1 MSPRSSVSDAIPMN
15 APRSVWDLVRSARG
29 SMYLGFTLAAL
40 GAVFKVVPYMAIVEI
55 TRSLLAGN
63 SDPAHLWRWVIAAV
77 VCMVVHSLSYAYAL
91 GNNHAAEARLR
102 HELRQRLIGK
112 LGVVNL
118 GWFSA
123 RSSGRIRQAVSN
135 DTADIHSLVAH
146 LAGDFAN
153 SLISL
158 LVSLGYLFWLDWR
171 FAGLLIGCYL
181 LIAVV
186 VYATSM
192 TGLRKVFNDYSE
204 AERQL
209 SDRTVELVDGI
220 KEVKNFGMTADV
232 FGRFDEAQKKF
243 SEISL
248 TWMRK
253 QSIGLSLIASLLRP
267 GPVFAATMGLGL
279 VFTLQGWLSPVT
291 VVAFALVWVG
301 LPEGLLTLMEMS
313 QNLYA
318 AKQAANSTLHILQAP
333 ELSET
338 DAEIAPEESA
348 PAVEFRDVSF
358 SYDPGEPV
366 IQELSLKC
374 PPGTVTALVGPSG
387 GGKSTL
393 TRLIAR
399 FWDVDSGTVL
409 VNGRDVRD
417 QPTRELLSSMSLVFQ
432 DVMLSTDTVRAN
444 IALGNADATETEIEE
459 AARAACIHDRI
470 MQLPDGY
477 DTIIGEGAHFS
488 GGEAQRLTIAR
499 AFLAAS
505 PILILD
511 EATAQADSHS
521 ERLIQQAISN
531 LAQKRTVIVIAHR
544 LSTIQG
550 VDQIAVI
557 DAGRLVELGNHD
569 DLLAQDGPYARLWRN
584 QTTITQALLVLRG
597 KEQAC
602 CSSSDAIST
611 NRES

>member
-1 MSPRSSVSDAIPMN
+1 MSPQSSVSDAIPMN
-15 APRSVWDLVRSARG
+15 APRSVWDLVRSVRG

-77 VCMVVHSLSYAYAL
+77 VCMVVHSLSYTYAL

-153 SLISL
+153 SFISL

-171 FAGLLIGCYL
+171 FAGLLVGCYL

-192 TGLRKVFNDYSE
+192 TGLRKVFDDYSE

-232 FGRFDEAQKKF
+232 FERFDEAQKRF
-243 SEISL
+243 SKVSL

-279 VFTLQGWLSPVT
+279 VFTLHGWLSPVT

-318 AKQAANSTLHILQAP
+318 AKQAAHSTLHILQAP
-333 ELSET
+333 ELSEP
-338 DAEIAPEESA
+338 DIEIAPEENA

-358 SYDPGEPV
+358 SYSPGEPV
-366 IQELSLKC
+366 IQELSLAC

-393 TRLIAR
+393 ARLIAR

-417 QPTRELLSSMSLVFQ
+417 QPSRELLSSMSLVFQ

-584 QTTITQALLVLRG
+584 QTTIAHALEGLRG

-602 CSSSDAIST
+602 
-611 NRES
+611 

>member
-1 MSPRSSVSDAIPMN
+1 MSTQSSVSDAVPAN
-15 APRSVWDLVRSARG
+15 TPRSVWDLVRSARG

-40 GAVFKVVPYMAIVEI
+40 GAVFKVVPYIAIVEI

-63 SDPAHLWRWVIAAV
+63 PDSAHLWGWVIAAV
-77 VCMVVHSLSYAYAL
+77 VCMVVHSLSYTYAL
-91 GNNHAAEARLR
+91 GNNHTAEARLR

-181 LIAVV
+181 LLSVV
-186 VYATSM
+186 VYATGM
-192 TGLRKVFNDYSE
+192 TGIRKVFDDYAE

-220 KEVKNFGMTADV
+220 KEVKNFGMTAEV
-232 FGRFDEAQKKF
+232 FGRFDEAQKRF
-243 SEISL
+243 SKVSL
-248 TWMRK
+248 VWMQK

-333 ELSET
+333 ELSEPN
-338 DAEIAPEESA
+338 AEIAPEEEA

-393 TRLIAR
+393 ARLIAR

-417 QPTRELLSSMSLVFQ
+417 QPSRELLSSMSLVFQ

-444 IALGNADATETEIEE
+444 IALGNADATEHEIEE

-477 DTIIGEGAHFS
+477 GTIIGEGAHLS

-557 DAGRLVELGNHD
+557 DTGRLVELGTHD

-584 QTTITQALLVLRG
+584 QTNITHALEGLRG

-602 CSSSDAIST
+602 
-611 NRES
+611 

>member
-1 MSPRSSVSDAIPMN
+1 MSTQSSVSDAVPAN
-15 APRSVWDLVRSARG
+15 TPRSVWDLVRSARG

-40 GAVFKVVPYMAIVEI
+40 GAVFKVVPYIAIVEI

-63 SDPAHLWRWVIAAV
+63 PDSAHLWGWVIAAV
-77 VCMVVHSLSYAYAL
+77 VCMVVHSLSYTYAL
-91 GNNHAAEARLR
+91 GNNHTAEARLR

-181 LIAVV
+181 LLSVV
-186 VYATSM
+186 VYATGM
-192 TGLRKVFNDYSE
+192 TGIRKVFDDYAE
-204 AERQL
+204 AEQQL

-220 KEVKNFGMTADV
+220 KEVKNFGMTAEV

-243 SEISL
+243 SKVSL
-248 TWMRK
+248 VWMQK

-333 ELSET
+333 ELSEPN
-338 DAEIAPEESA
+338 AEIAPEEEA

-393 TRLIAR
+393 ARLIAR

-417 QPTRELLSSMSLVFQ
+417 QPSRELLSSMSLVFQ

-444 IALGNADATETEIEE
+444 IALGNADATEAEIEE

-477 DTIIGEGAHFS
+477 GTIIGEGAHLS

-557 DAGRLVELGNHD
+557 DAGRLVELGTHD
-569 DLLAQDGPYARLWRN
+569 DLLTQDGPYARLWRN
-584 QTTITQALLVLRG
+584 QTNIAHALEGLRG

-602 CSSSDAIST
+602 
-611 NRES
+611 

>member
-1 MSPRSSVSDAIPMN
+1 MSTQSSVSDAVPAN

-40 GAVFKVVPYMAIVEI
+40 GAVFKVVPYIAIVEI

-63 SDPAHLWRWVIAAV
+63 PDSAHLWGWVIAAV
-77 VCMVVHSLSYAYAL
+77 VCMVVHSLSYTYAL
-91 GNNHAAEARLR
+91 GNNHTAEARLR

-181 LIAVV
+181 LLSVV
-186 VYATSM
+186 VYATGM
-192 TGLRKVFNDYSE
+192 TGIRKVFDDYAE

-220 KEVKNFGMTADV
+220 KEVKNFGMTAEV
-232 FGRFDEAQKKF
+232 FGRFDEAQKRF
-243 SEISL
+243 SKVSL
-248 TWMRK
+248 VWMQK

-333 ELSET
+333 ELSEPN
-338 DAEIAPEESA
+338 AEIAPEEEA

-393 TRLIAR
+393 ARLIAR

-417 QPTRELLSSMSLVFQ
+417 QPSRELLSSMSLVFQ

-444 IALGNADATETEIEE
+444 IALGNADATEAEIEE

-477 DTIIGEGAHFS
+477 DTIIGEGAHLS

-557 DAGRLVELGNHD
+557 DAGRLVELGTHD

-584 QTTITQALLVLRG
+584 QTNIPHALEGLRG

-602 CSSSDAIST
+602 
-611 NRES
+611 

>member
-1 MSPRSSVSDAIPMN
+1 MSTQSSVSDAVPAN
-15 APRSVWDLVRSARG
+15 TPRSVWDLVRSARG

-40 GAVFKVVPYMAIVEI
+40 GAVFKVVPYIAIVEI

-63 SDPAHLWRWVIAAV
+63 PDSAHLWGWVIAAV
-77 VCMVVHSLSYAYAL
+77 VCMVVHSLSYTYAL
-91 GNNHAAEARLR
+91 GNNHTAEARLR

-153 SLISL
+153 SFISL

-181 LIAVV
+181 LLSVV
-186 VYATSM
+186 VYATGM
-192 TGLRKVFNDYSE
+192 TGIRKVFDDYAE
-204 AERQL
+204 AEQQL

-220 KEVKNFGMTADV
+220 KEVKNFGMTAEV

-243 SEISL
+243 SKVSL
-248 TWMRK
+248 VWMQK

-333 ELSET
+333 ELSEPN
-338 DAEIAPEESA
+338 AEIAPEEEA

-393 TRLIAR
+393 ARLIAR

-417 QPTRELLSSMSLVFQ
+417 QPSRELLSSMSLVFQ

-444 IALGNADATETEIEE
+444 IALGNADATEAEIEE

-477 DTIIGEGAHFS
+477 GTIIGEGAHLS

-557 DAGRLVELGNHD
+557 DAGRLVELGTHD
-569 DLLAQDGPYARLWRN
+569 DLLTQDGPYARLWRN
-584 QTTITQALLVLRG
+584 QTNIAHALEGLRG

-602 CSSSDAIST
+602 
-611 NRES
+611 

>member
-1 MSPRSSVSDAIPMN
+1 MSTQSSVSDAVPAN

-40 GAVFKVVPYMAIVEI
+40 GAVFKVVPYIAIVEI

-63 SDPAHLWRWVIAAV
+63 PDSAHLWGWVIAAV
-77 VCMVVHSLSYAYAL
+77 VCMVVHSLSYTYAL
-91 GNNHAAEARLR
+91 GNNHTAEARLR

-181 LIAVV
+181 LISVL
-186 VYATSM
+186 VYATGM
-192 TGLRKVFNDYSE
+192 TGIRKVFDDYTE

-232 FGRFDEAQKKF
+232 FGRFDEAQKRF
-243 SEISL
+243 SKVSL
-248 TWMRK
+248 VWMQK

-333 ELSET
+333 ELSEPN
-338 DAEIAPEESA
+338 AEIAPEEEA

-393 TRLIAR
+393 ARLIAR

-417 QPTRELLSSMSLVFQ
+417 QPSRELLSSMSLVFQ

-444 IALGNADATETEIEE
+444 IALGNADATEAEIEE

-584 QTTITQALLVLRG
+584 QTTIAHALEGLRG

-602 CSSSDAIST
+602 
-611 NRES
+611 

>member
-1 MSPRSSVSDAIPMN
+1 MSPQSSVPDTIPAN

-29 SMYLGFTLAAL
+29 SMYLGFSLAAM
-40 GAVFKVVPYMAIVEI
+40 GAVFKVVPYIAIVEI

-63 SDPAHLWRWVIAAV
+63 PDSAHLWGWVIAAV
-77 VCMVVHSLSYAYAL
+77 VCMVVHSLSYTYAL
-91 GNNHAAEARLR
+91 GNNHTAEARLR

-181 LIAVV
+181 LLSVV
-186 VYATSM
+186 VYATGM
-192 TGLRKVFNDYSE
+192 TGIRKVFDDYAE

-232 FGRFDEAQKKF
+232 FGRFDEAQKRF
-243 SEISL
+243 SKVSL
-248 TWMRK
+248 VWMQK

-333 ELSET
+333 ELSEPN
-338 DAEIAPEESA
+338 AEIAPEEEA

-393 TRLIAR
+393 ARLIAR

-417 QPTRELLSSMSLVFQ
+417 QPSRELLSSMSLVFQ

-444 IALGNADATETEIEE
+444 IALGNADATEAEIEE

-477 DTIIGEGAHFS
+477 DTIIGEGAHLS

-557 DAGRLVELGNHD
+557 DTGRLVELGTHD

-584 QTTITQALLVLRG
+584 QTNITHALEGLRG

-602 CSSSDAIST
+602 
-611 NRES
+611 

>member
-1 MSPRSSVSDAIPMN
+1 MSTQSSVSDAVPAN

-40 GAVFKVVPYMAIVEI
+40 GAVFKVVPYIAIVEI
-55 TRSLLAGN
+55 TGSLLAGN
-63 SDPAHLWRWVIAAV
+63 PDSAHLWGWVIAAV
-77 VCMVVHSLSYAYAL
+77 VCMVVHSLSYTYAL
-91 GNNHAAEARLR
+91 GNNHTAEARLR

-153 SLISL
+153 SFISL

-181 LIAVV
+181 LLSVV
-186 VYATSM
+186 VYATGM
-192 TGLRKVFNDYSE
+192 TGIKKVFDDYAE

-220 KEVKNFGMTADV
+220 KEVKNFGMTAEV
-232 FGRFDEAQKKF
+232 FGRFDEVQKRF
-243 SEISL
+243 SKVSL
-248 TWMRK
+248 VWMQK

-333 ELSET
+333 ELSEPN
-338 DAEIAPEESA
+338 AEIAPEEEA

-393 TRLIAR
+393 ARLIAR

-417 QPTRELLSSMSLVFQ
+417 QPSRELLSSMSLVFQ

-444 IALGNADATETEIEE
+444 IALGNADATEAEIEE

-477 DTIIGEGAHFS
+477 DTIIGEGAHLS

-557 DAGRLVELGNHD
+557 DTGRLVELGTHD

-584 QTTITQALLVLRG
+584 QTNITHALEGLRG

-602 CSSSDAIST
+602 
-611 NRES
+611 

>member
-1 MSPRSSVSDAIPMN
+1 
-15 APRSVWDLVRSARG
+15 
-29 SMYLGFTLAAL
+29 MYLGFTLAAL
-40 GAVFKVVPYMAIVEI
+40 GAVFKVVPYIAIVEI

-63 SDPAHLWRWVIAAV
+63 PDSAHLWGWVIAAV
-77 VCMVVHSLSYAYAL
+77 VCMVVHSLSYTYAL
-91 GNNHAAEARLR
+91 GNNHTAEARLR

-181 LIAVV
+181 LLSVV
-186 VYATSM
+186 VYATGM
-192 TGLRKVFNDYSE
+192 TGIRKVFDDYAE

-232 FGRFDEAQKKF
+232 FGRFDEAQKRF
-243 SEISL
+243 SKVSL
-248 TWMRK
+248 VWMQK

-333 ELSET
+333 ELSEPN
-338 DAEIAPEESA
+338 AEIAPEEEA

-393 TRLIAR
+393 ARLIAR

-417 QPTRELLSSMSLVFQ
+417 QPSRELLSSMSLVFQ

-444 IALGNADATETEIEE
+444 IALGNADATEAEIEE

-477 DTIIGEGAHFS
+477 DTIIGEGAHLS

-557 DAGRLVELGNHD
+557 DTGRLVELGTHD

-584 QTTITQALLVLRG
+584 QTNITHALEGLRG

-602 CSSSDAIST
+602 
-611 NRES
+611 

>member
-1 MSPRSSVSDAIPMN
+1 MSTQSSVSDAVPAN
-15 APRSVWDLVRSARG
+15 TPRSVWDLVRSARG

-40 GAVFKVVPYMAIVEI
+40 GAVFKVVPYIAIVEI

-63 SDPAHLWRWVIAAV
+63 PDSAHLWGWVIAAV
-77 VCMVVHSLSYAYAL
+77 VCMVVHSLSYTYAL
-91 GNNHAAEARLR
+91 GNNHTAEARLR

-181 LIAVV
+181 LLSVV
-186 VYATSM
+186 VYATGM
-192 TGLRKVFNDYSE
+192 TGIRKVFDDYAE

-220 KEVKNFGMTADV
+220 KEVKNFGMTAEV
-232 FGRFDEAQKKF
+232 FGRFDEAQKRF
-243 SEISL
+243 SKVSL
-248 TWMRK
+248 VWMQK

-333 ELSET
+333 ELSEPN
-338 DAEIAPEESA
+338 AEIAPEEEA

-393 TRLIAR
+393 ARLIAR

-417 QPTRELLSSMSLVFQ
+417 QPSRELLSSMSLVFQ

-444 IALGNADATETEIEE
+444 IALGNADATEHEIEE

-477 DTIIGEGAHFS
+477 DTIIGEGAHLS

-557 DAGRLVELGNHD
+557 DAGRLVELGTHD
-569 DLLAQDGPYARLWRN
+569 DLLTQDGPYARLWRN
-584 QTTITQALLVLRG
+584 QTNITHALEGLRG

-602 CSSSDAIST
+602 
-611 NRES
+611 

>member
-1 MSPRSSVSDAIPMN
+1 MSTQSSVSDAVPAN

-40 GAVFKVVPYMAIVEI
+40 GAVFKVVPYIAIVEI

-63 SDPAHLWRWVIAAV
+63 PDSAHLWGWVIAAV
-77 VCMVVHSLSYAYAL
+77 VCMVVHSLSYTYAL
-91 GNNHAAEARLR
+91 GNNHTAEARLR

-181 LIAVV
+181 LLSVV
-186 VYATSM
+186 VYATGM
-192 TGLRKVFNDYSE
+192 TGIRKVFDDYAE

-220 KEVKNFGMTADV
+220 KEVKNFGMTAEV
-232 FGRFDEAQKKF
+232 FGRFDEAQKRF
-243 SEISL
+243 SKVSL
-248 TWMRK
+248 VWMQK

-333 ELSET
+333 ELSEPN
-338 DAEIAPEESA
+338 AEIAPEKEA

-393 TRLIAR
+393 ARLIAR

-417 QPTRELLSSMSLVFQ
+417 QPSRELLSSMSLVFQ

-444 IALGNADATETEIEE
+444 IALGNADATEHEIEE

-477 DTIIGEGAHFS
+477 GTIIGEGAHLS

-557 DAGRLVELGNHD
+557 DAGRLVELGTHD
-569 DLLAQDGPYARLWRN
+569 DLLTQDGSYARLWRN
-584 QTTITQALLVLRG
+584 QTNIAHALEGLRG

-602 CSSSDAIST
+602 
-611 NRES
+611 

>member
-1 MSPRSSVSDAIPMN
+1 MSTQSSVSDAVPAN

-40 GAVFKVVPYMAIVEI
+40 GAVFKVVPYIAIVEI

-63 SDPAHLWRWVIAAV
+63 PDSAHLWGWVIAAV
-77 VCMVVHSLSYAYAL
+77 VCMVVHSLSYTYAL
-91 GNNHAAEARLR
+91 GNNHTAEARLR

-181 LIAVV
+181 LISVV

-192 TGLRKVFNDYSE
+192 TGIRKVFDDYAE

-220 KEVKNFGMTADV
+220 KEVKNFGMTAEV
-232 FGRFDEAQKKF
+232 FGRFDEAQKRF
-243 SEISL
+243 SKVSL
-248 TWMRK
+248 VWMQK

-333 ELSET
+333 ELSEPN
-338 DAEIAPEESA
+338 AEIAPEEEA

-393 TRLIAR
+393 ARLIAR

-417 QPTRELLSSMSLVFQ
+417 QPSRELLSSMSLVFQ

-444 IALGNADATETEIEE
+444 IALGNADATEHEIEE

-477 DTIIGEGAHFS
+477 GTIIGEGAHLS

-557 DAGRLVELGNHD
+557 DAGRLVELGTHD

-584 QTTITQALLVLRG
+584 QTNIAHALEGLRG

-602 CSSSDAIST
+602 
-611 NRES
+611 

>member
-1 MSPRSSVSDAIPMN
+1 MSTQSSVSDAVPAN

-40 GAVFKVVPYMAIVEI
+40 GAVFKVVPYIAIVEI

-63 SDPAHLWRWVIAAV
+63 PDSAHLWGWVIAAV
-77 VCMVVHSLSYAYAL
+77 VCMVVHSLSYTYAL
-91 GNNHAAEARLR
+91 GNNHTAEARLR

-181 LIAVV
+181 LLSVV
-186 VYATSM
+186 VYATGM
-192 TGLRKVFNDYSE
+192 TGIRKVFDDYAE

-232 FGRFDEAQKKF
+232 FGRFDEAQKRF
-243 SEISL
+243 SKVSL
-248 TWMRK
+248 VWMQK

-333 ELSET
+333 ELSEPN
-338 DAEIAPEESA
+338 AEIAPEEEA

-393 TRLIAR
+393 ARLIAR

-417 QPTRELLSSMSLVFQ
+417 QPSRELLSSMSLVFQ

-444 IALGNADATETEIEE
+444 IALGNADATEHEIEE

-477 DTIIGEGAHFS
+477 DTIIGEGAHLS

-557 DAGRLVELGNHD
+557 DAGRLVDLGTHDEL
-569 DLLAQDGPYARLWRN
+569 LTRDGPYARLWRN
-584 QTTITQALLVLRG
+584 QTDITQAREGIEG
-597 KEQAC
+597 KATAC
-602 CSSSDAIST
+602 
-611 NRES
+611 

>member
-1 MSPRSSVSDAIPMN
+1 MSTQSSVSDAVPAN

-40 GAVFKVVPYMAIVEI
+40 GAVFKVVPYIAIVEI
-55 TRSLLAGN
+55 TRSLPAGN
-63 SDPAHLWRWVIAAV
+63 PDSAHLWGWVIAAV
-77 VCMVVHSLSYAYAL
+77 VCMVVHSLSYTYAL
-91 GNNHAAEARLR
+91 GNNHTAEARLR

-181 LIAVV
+181 LISVL

-192 TGLRKVFNDYSE
+192 TGIRKVFDDYTE

-232 FGRFDEAQKKF
+232 FGRFDEAQKRF
-243 SEISL
+243 SKVSL
-248 TWMRK
+248 VWMQK

-333 ELSET
+333 ELSEPN
-338 DAEIAPEESA
+338 AEIAPEEEA

-393 TRLIAR
+393 ARLIAR

-417 QPTRELLSSMSLVFQ
+417 QPSRELLSSMSLVFQ

-444 IALGNADATETEIEE
+444 IALGNADATEAEIEE

-477 DTIIGEGAHFS
+477 DTIIGEGAHLS

-557 DAGRLVELGNHD
+557 DTGWLVELGTHD

-584 QTTITQALLVLRG
+584 QTNITHALEGLRG

-602 CSSSDAIST
+602 
-611 NRES
+611 

>member
-1 MSPRSSVSDAIPMN
+1 MSTQSSVSDAVPAN

-40 GAVFKVVPYMAIVEI
+40 GAVFKVVPYIAIVEI

-63 SDPAHLWRWVIAAV
+63 PDSAHLWGWVIAAV
-77 VCMVVHSLSYAYAL
+77 VCMVVHSLSYTYAL
-91 GNNHAAEARLR
+91 GNNHTAEARLR

-158 LVSLGYLFWLDWR
+158 LVSLGYLFWLDRR

-181 LIAVV
+181 LISVL

-192 TGLRKVFNDYSE
+192 TGIRKVFDDYTE

-232 FGRFDEAQKKF
+232 FGRFDEAQKRF
-243 SEISL
+243 SKVSL
-248 TWMRK
+248 VWMQK

-333 ELSET
+333 ELSEPN
-338 DAEIAPEESA
+338 AEIAPEEEA

-393 TRLIAR
+393 ARLIAR

-417 QPTRELLSSMSLVFQ
+417 QPSRELLSSMSLVFQ

-444 IALGNADATETEIEE
+444 IALGNADATEAEIEE

-477 DTIIGEGAHFS
+477 DTIIGEGAHLS

-557 DAGRLVELGNHD
+557 DTGRLVELGTHD

-584 QTTITQALLVLRG
+584 QTNITHALEGLRG

-602 CSSSDAIST
+602 
-611 NRES
+611 

>member
-1 MSPRSSVSDAIPMN
+1 
-15 APRSVWDLVRSARG
+15 
-29 SMYLGFTLAAL
+29 MYLGFTLAAL
-40 GAVFKVVPYMAIVEI
+40 GAVFKVVPYIAIVEI

-63 SDPAHLWRWVIAAV
+63 PDSAHLWGWVIAAV
-77 VCMVVHSLSYAYAL
+77 VCMVVHSLSYTYAL
-91 GNNHAAEARLR
+91 GNNHTAEARLR

-153 SLISL
+153 SFISL

-181 LIAVV
+181 LLSVV
-186 VYATSM
+186 VYATGM
-192 TGLRKVFNDYSE
+192 TGIRKVFDDYAE

-220 KEVKNFGMTADV
+220 KEVKNFGMTAEV
-232 FGRFDEAQKKF
+232 FGRFDEAQKRF
-243 SEISL
+243 SKVSL
-248 TWMRK
+248 VWMQK

-333 ELSET
+333 ELSEPN
-338 DAEIAPEESA
+338 AEIAPEEEA

-393 TRLIAR
+393 ARLIAR

-417 QPTRELLSSMSLVFQ
+417 QPSRELLSSMSLVFQ

-444 IALGNADATETEIEE
+444 IALGNADATEHEIEE

-477 DTIIGEGAHFS
+477 GTIIGEGAHLS

-557 DAGRLVELGNHD
+557 DAGRLVELGTHD
-569 DLLAQDGPYARLWRN
+569 DLLTQDGPYARLWRN
-584 QTTITQALLVLRG
+584 QTNIAHALEGLRG

-602 CSSSDAIST
+602 
-611 NRES
+611 

>member
-1 MSPRSSVSDAIPMN
+1 MSTQSSVSDAVPAN

-40 GAVFKVVPYMAIVEI
+40 GAVFKVVPYIAIVEI

-63 SDPAHLWRWVIAAV
+63 PDSAHLWGWVIAAV
-77 VCMVVHSLSYAYAL
+77 VCMVVHSLSYTYAL

-181 LIAVV
+181 LISVL

-192 TGLRKVFNDYSE
+192 TGIRKVFDDYTE

-232 FGRFDEAQKKF
+232 FGRFDEAQKRF
-243 SEISL
+243 SKVSL
-248 TWMRK
+248 VWMQK

-333 ELSET
+333 ELSEPN
-338 DAEIAPEESA
+338 AEIAPEEEA

-393 TRLIAR
+393 ARLIAR

-417 QPTRELLSSMSLVFQ
+417 QPSRELLSSMSLVFQ

-444 IALGNADATETEIEE
+444 IALGNADATEAEIEE

-477 DTIIGEGAHFS
+477 DTIIGEGAHLS

-557 DAGRLVELGNHD
+557 DTGRLVELGTHD

-584 QTTITQALLVLRG
+584 QTNITHALEGLRG

-602 CSSSDAIST
+602 
-611 NRES
+611 

>member
-1 MSPRSSVSDAIPMN
+1 
-15 APRSVWDLVRSARG
+15 
-29 SMYLGFTLAAL
+29 MYLGFTLAAL
-40 GAVFKVVPYMAIVEI
+40 GAVFKVVPYIAIVEI

-63 SDPAHLWRWVIAAV
+63 PDSAHLWGWVIAAV
-77 VCMVVHSLSYAYAL
+77 VCMVVHSLSYTYAL
-91 GNNHAAEARLR
+91 GNNHTAEARLR

-153 SLISL
+153 SFISL

-181 LIAVV
+181 LLSVV
-186 VYATSM
+186 VYATGM
-192 TGLRKVFNDYSE
+192 TGIRKVFDDYAE

-220 KEVKNFGMTADV
+220 KEVKNFGMTAEV
-232 FGRFDEAQKKF
+232 FGRFDEAQKRF
-243 SEISL
+243 SKVSL
-248 TWMRK
+248 VWMQK

-333 ELSET
+333 ELSEPN
-338 DAEIAPEESA
+338 AEIAPEEEA

-393 TRLIAR
+393 ARLIAR

-417 QPTRELLSSMSLVFQ
+417 QPSRELLSSMSLVFQ

-444 IALGNADATETEIEE
+444 IALGNADATEHEIEE

-477 DTIIGEGAHFS
+477 GTIIGEGAHLS

-557 DAGRLVELGNHD
+557 DAGRLVGLGTHD
-569 DLLAQDGPYARLWRN
+569 DLLTQDGPYARLWRN
-584 QTTITQALLVLRG
+584 QTNIAHALEGLRG

-602 CSSSDAIST
+602 
-611 NRES
+611 

>member
-1 MSPRSSVSDAIPMN
+1 MSTQSSVSDAVPAN

-40 GAVFKVVPYMAIVEI
+40 GAVFKVVPYIAIVEI

-63 SDPAHLWRWVIAAV
+63 PDSAHLWGWVIAAV
-77 VCMVVHSLSYAYAL
+77 VCMVIHSLSYTYAL
-91 GNNHAAEARLR
+91 GDNHTAEARLR

-153 SLISL
+153 SFISL

-181 LIAVV
+181 LISVA
-186 VYATSM
+186 VYATGM
-192 TGLRKVFNDYSE
+192 TGIRKIFDDYAE

-220 KEVKNFGMTADV
+220 KEVKNFGMTAEV
-232 FGRFDEAQKKF
+232 FGRFDEAQKRF
-243 SEISL
+243 SKVSL
-248 TWMRK
+248 IWMQK

-333 ELSET
+333 ELSEPN
-338 DAEIAPEESA
+338 AEIAPEEEA

-393 TRLIAR
+393 ARLIAR

-417 QPTRELLSSMSLVFQ
+417 QPSRELLSSMSLVFQ

-444 IALGNADATETEIEE
+444 IALGNADATEAEIEE

-477 DTIIGEGAHFS
+477 DTIIGEGAHLS

-557 DAGRLVELGNHD
+557 DTGRLVELGTHD

-584 QTTITQALLVLRG
+584 QTNITHALEGLRG

-602 CSSSDAIST
+602 
-611 NRES
+611 

>member
-1 MSPRSSVSDAIPMN
+1 MSTQSSVSDAVPAN

-40 GAVFKVVPYMAIVEI
+40 GAVFKVVPYIAIVEI

-63 SDPAHLWRWVIAAV
+63 PDSAHLWGWVIAAV
-77 VCMVVHSLSYAYAL
+77 VCMVVHSLSYTYAL
-91 GNNHAAEARLR
+91 GNNHTAEARLR

-171 FAGLLIGCYL
+171 FASLLIGCYL
-181 LIAVV
+181 LLSVV
-186 VYATSM
+186 VYATGM
-192 TGLRKVFNDYSE
+192 TGIRKVFDDYAE

-220 KEVKNFGMTADV
+220 KEVKNFGMTAEV

-243 SEISL
+243 SKVSL
-248 TWMRK
+248 VWMQK

-333 ELSET
+333 ELSEPN
-338 DAEIAPEESA
+338 AEIAPEEEA

-393 TRLIAR
+393 ARLIAR

-417 QPTRELLSSMSLVFQ
+417 QPSRELLSSMSLVFQ

-444 IALGNADATETEIEE
+444 IALGNADATEAEIEE

-477 DTIIGEGAHFS
+477 DTIIGEGAHLS

-557 DAGRLVELGNHD
+557 DAGRLVELGTHD

-584 QTTITQALLVLRG
+584 QTNIVHALEGLRG

-602 CSSSDAIST
+602 
-611 NRES
+611 

>member
-1 MSPRSSVSDAIPMN
+1 MSPHSSVPDAIPVS

-63 SDPAHLWRWVIAAV
+63 SDPTHLWGWVIAAV
-77 VCMVVHSLSYAYAL
+77 VCMVIHSLSYTYAL

-192 TGLRKVFNDYSE
+192 TGLRKVFDDYSE

-279 VFTLQGWLSPVT
+279 MFTFHGWLSPVT

-318 AKQAANSTLHILQAP
+318 AKQAAHSTLHILQAP
-333 ELSET
+333 ELSEPDT
-338 DAEIAPEESA
+338 EVTPEENA

-366 IQELSLKC
+366 IQELSLTC

-393 TRLIAR
+393 ARLIAR

-417 QPTRELLSSMSLVFQ
+417 QPSRELLSSMSLVFQ
-432 DVMLSTDTVRAN
+432 DVMLSTDTIRAN
-444 IALGNADATETEIEE
+444 IALGNADATNHEIEE
-459 AARAACIHDRI
+459 AAKAACIHDRI

-477 DTIIGEGAHFS
+477 DTIIGEGAHLS

-557 DAGRLVELGNHD
+557 DAGRLVDLGTHDEL
-569 DLLAQDGPYARLWRN
+569 LTRDGPYARLWRN
-584 QTTITQALLVLRG
+584 QTDITHAREGIEG
-597 KEQAC
+597 KEPAC
-602 CSSSDAIST
+602 
-611 NRES
+611 

>member
-1 MSPRSSVSDAIPMN
+1 MSTQSSVSDAVPAN

-40 GAVFKVVPYMAIVEI
+40 GAVFKVVPYIAIVEI

-63 SDPAHLWRWVIAAV
+63 PDSAHLWGWVIAAV
-77 VCMVVHSLSYAYAL
+77 VCMVVHSLSYTYAL
-91 GNNHAAEARLR
+91 GNNHTAEARLR

-181 LIAVV
+181 LLSVV
-186 VYATSM
+186 VYATGM
-192 TGLRKVFNDYSE
+192 TGIRKVFDDYAE

-220 KEVKNFGMTADV
+220 KEVKNFGMTAEV

-243 SEISL
+243 SKVSL
-248 TWMRK
+248 VWMQK

-333 ELSET
+333 ELSEPN
-338 DAEIAPEESA
+338 AEIAPEEEA

-393 TRLIAR
+393 ARLIAR

-417 QPTRELLSSMSLVFQ
+417 QPSRELLSSMSLVFQ

-444 IALGNADATETEIEE
+444 IALGNADATEHEIEE

-477 DTIIGEGAHFS
+477 GTIIGEGAHLS

-557 DAGRLVELGNHD
+557 DAGRLVELGTHD

-584 QTTITQALLVLRG
+584 QTNIAHALEGLRG

-602 CSSSDAIST
+602 
-611 NRES
+611 

>member
-1 MSPRSSVSDAIPMN
+1 MSTQSSVSDAVPAN

-40 GAVFKVVPYMAIVEI
+40 GAVFKVVPYIAIVEI

-63 SDPAHLWRWVIAAV
+63 PDSAHLWGWVIAAV
-77 VCMVVHSLSYAYAL
+77 VCMVVHSLSYTYAL
-91 GNNHAAEARLR
+91 GNNHTAEARLR

-181 LIAVV
+181 LISVL

-192 TGLRKVFNDYSE
+192 TGIRKVFDDYTE

-220 KEVKNFGMTADV
+220 KEVKNFGMTAEV
-232 FGRFDEAQKKF
+232 FGRFDEAQKRF
-243 SEISL
+243 SKVSL
-248 TWMRK
+248 VWMQK

-333 ELSET
+333 ELSEPN
-338 DAEIAPEESA
+338 AEIAPEEEA

-393 TRLIAR
+393 ARLIAR

-417 QPTRELLSSMSLVFQ
+417 QPSRELLSSMSLVFQ

-444 IALGNADATETEIEE
+444 IALGNADATEAEIEE

-477 DTIIGEGAHFS
+477 DTIIGEGAHLS

-557 DAGRLVELGNHD
+557 DTGRLVELGTHD

-584 QTTITQALLVLRG
+584 QTNIAHALEGLRG

-602 CSSSDAIST
+602 
-611 NRES
+611 

>member
-1 MSPRSSVSDAIPMN
+1 MSPHSSVPDAIPVS

-63 SDPAHLWRWVIAAV
+63 SDPTHLWGWVIAAV
-77 VCMVVHSLSYAYAL
+77 VCMVIHSLSYTYAL

-171 FAGLLIGCYL
+171 FAGLLVGCYL

-192 TGLRKVFNDYSE
+192 TGLRKVFDDYSE

-279 VFTLQGWLSPVT
+279 MFTFHGWLSPVT

-301 LPEGLLTLMEMS
+301 LPEGLLALMEMS

-318 AKQAANSTLHILQAP
+318 AKQAAHSTLHILQAP
-333 ELSET
+333 ELSEPDT
-338 DAEIAPEESA
+338 EVTPEENA

-366 IQELSLKC
+366 IQELSLTC

-393 TRLIAR
+393 ARLIAR

-417 QPTRELLSSMSLVFQ
+417 QPSRELLSSMSLVFQ
-432 DVMLSTDTVRAN
+432 DVMLSTDTIRAN
-444 IALGNADATETEIEE
+444 IALGNADATNHEIEE
-459 AARAACIHDRI
+459 AAKAACIHDRI

-477 DTIIGEGAHFS
+477 DTIIGEGAHLS

-531 LAQKRTVIVIAHR
+531 LTQKRTVIVIAHR

-557 DAGRLVELGNHD
+557 DAGRLVDLGTHDEL
-569 DLLAQDGPYARLWRN
+569 LTRDGPYARLWRN
-584 QTTITQALLVLRG
+584 QTDITHAREGIEG
-597 KEQAC
+597 KEPAC
-602 CSSSDAIST
+602 
-611 NRES
+611 

>member
-1 MSPRSSVSDAIPMN
+1 MSTQSSVSDAVPAN

-40 GAVFKVVPYMAIVEI
+40 GAVFKVVPYIAIVEI

-63 SDPAHLWRWVIAAV
+63 PDSAHLWGWVIAAV
-77 VCMVVHSLSYAYAL
+77 VCMVVHSLSYTYAL
-91 GNNHAAEARLR
+91 GNNHTAEARLR

-153 SLISL
+153 SFISL

-181 LIAVV
+181 LISVL

-192 TGLRKVFNDYSE
+192 TGIRKVFDDYTE

-220 KEVKNFGMTADV
+220 KEVKNFGMTAEV
-232 FGRFDEAQKKF
+232 FGRFDEAQKRF
-243 SEISL
+243 SKVSL
-248 TWMRK
+248 VWMQK

-333 ELSET
+333 ELSEPN
-338 DAEIAPEESA
+338 AEIAPEEEA

-393 TRLIAR
+393 ARLIAR

-417 QPTRELLSSMSLVFQ
+417 QPSRELLSSMSLVFQ

-444 IALGNADATETEIEE
+444 IALGNADATEAEIEE

-477 DTIIGEGAHFS
+477 DTIIGEGAHLS

-557 DAGRLVELGNHD
+557 DTGRLVELGTHD

-584 QTTITQALLVLRG
+584 QTNIAHAL
-597 KEQAC
+597 
-602 CSSSDAIST
+602 
-611 NRES
+611 

>member
-1 MSPRSSVSDAIPMN
+1 MSTQSSVSDAVPAN

-40 GAVFKVVPYMAIVEI
+40 GAVFKVVPYIAIVEI

-63 SDPAHLWRWVIAAV
+63 PDSAHLWGWVIAAV
-77 VCMVVHSLSYAYAL
+77 VCMVIHSLSYTCAL

-102 HELRQRLIGK
+102 HELRQRLISK

-153 SLISL
+153 SLVSL

-181 LIAVV
+181 LLSVA
-186 VYATSM
+186 VYATGM
-192 TGLRKVFNDYSE
+192 TGIRKIFDDYAE

-220 KEVKNFGMTADV
+220 KEVKNFGMTAEV
-232 FGRFDEAQKKF
+232 FGRFDEAQKRF
-243 SEISL
+243 SKVSL
-248 TWMRK
+248 VWMQK

-333 ELSET
+333 ELSEPN
-338 DAEIAPEESA
+338 AEIAPEEEA

-393 TRLIAR
+393 ARLIAR

-409 VNGRDVRD
+409 VSGRDVRD
-417 QPTRELLSSMSLVFQ
+417 QPSRELLSSMSLVFQ

-477 DTIIGEGAHFS
+477 DTIIGEGAHLS

-499 AFLAAS
+499 VFLAAS

-557 DAGRLVELGNHD
+557 DAGRLVELGTHD

-584 QTTITQALLVLRG
+584 QTNITHVLEELRG

-602 CSSSDAIST
+602 
-611 NRES
+611 

>member
-1 MSPRSSVSDAIPMN
+1 M
-15 APRSVWDLVRSARG
+15 
-29 SMYLGFTLAAL
+29 
-40 GAVFKVVPYMAIVEI
+40 
-55 TRSLLAGN
+55 
-63 SDPAHLWRWVIAAV
+63 
-77 VCMVVHSLSYAYAL
+77 
-91 GNNHAAEARLR
+91 
-102 HELRQRLIGK
+102 
-112 LGVVNL
+112 
-118 GWFSA
+118 
-123 RSSGRIRQAVSN
+123 
-135 DTADIHSLVAH
+135 
-146 LAGDFAN
+146 
-153 SLISL
+153 
-158 LVSLGYLFWLDWR
+158 
-171 FAGLLIGCYL
+171 
-181 LIAVV
+181 
-186 VYATSM
+186 
-192 TGLRKVFNDYSE
+192 
-204 AERQL
+204 
-209 SDRTVELVDGI
+209 
-220 KEVKNFGMTADV
+220 
-232 FGRFDEAQKKF
+232 
-243 SEISL
+243 
-248 TWMRK
+248 
-253 QSIGLSLIASLLRP
+253 
-267 GPVFAATMGLGL
+267 
-279 VFTLQGWLSPVT
+279 
-291 VVAFALVWVG
+291 
-301 LPEGLLTLMEMS
+301 
-313 QNLYA
+313 
-318 AKQAANSTLHILQAP
+318 
-333 ELSET
+333 
-338 DAEIAPEESA
+338 
-348 PAVEFRDVSF
+348 EFRDVSF

-393 TRLIAR
+393 ARLIAR

-417 QPTRELLSSMSLVFQ
+417 QPSRELLSSMSLVFQ

-444 IALGNADATETEIEE
+444 IALGNADATEHEIEE

-477 DTIIGEGAHFS
+477 GTIIGEGAHLS

-557 DAGRLVELGNHD
+557 DAGRLVELGTHD

-584 QTTITQALLVLRG
+584 QTNIAHALEGLRG

-602 CSSSDAIST
+602 
-611 NRES
+611 

>member
-1 MSPRSSVSDAIPMN
+1 MSTQSSVSDAVPAN

-40 GAVFKVVPYMAIVEI
+40 GAVFKVVPYIAIVEI

-63 SDPAHLWRWVIAAV
+63 PDSAHLWGWVIAAV
-77 VCMVVHSLSYAYAL
+77 VCMVIHSLSYTYAL
-91 GNNHAAEARLR
+91 GDNHTAEARLR

-181 LIAVV
+181 LLSVV
-186 VYATSM
+186 VYATGM
-192 TGLRKVFNDYSE
+192 TGIRKVFDDYAE

-220 KEVKNFGMTADV
+220 KEVKNFGMTAEV
-232 FGRFDEAQKKF
+232 FGRFDEAQKRF
-243 SEISL
+243 SKVSL
-248 TWMRK
+248 VWMQK

-333 ELSET
+333 ELSEPN
-338 DAEIAPEESA
+338 AEIAPEEEA

-393 TRLIAR
+393 ARLIAR

-417 QPTRELLSSMSLVFQ
+417 QPSRELLSSMSLVFQ

-477 DTIIGEGAHFS
+477 DTIIGEGAHLS

-557 DAGRLVELGNHD
+557 DAGRLVELGTHD

-584 QTTITQALLVLRG
+584 QTNIVHALEGLRG

-602 CSSSDAIST
+602 
-611 NRES
+611 

>member
-1 MSPRSSVSDAIPMN
+1 MSTQSSVSDAVPAN

-40 GAVFKVVPYMAIVEI
+40 GAVFKVVPYIAIVEI

-63 SDPAHLWRWVIAAV
+63 PDSAHLWGWVIAAV
-77 VCMVVHSLSYAYAL
+77 VCMVIHSLSYTYAL
-91 GNNHAAEARLR
+91 GDNHTAEARLR

-153 SLISL
+153 SFISL

-181 LIAVV
+181 LISVV
-186 VYATSM
+186 VYATGM
-192 TGLRKVFNDYSE
+192 TGIRKIFDDYAE

-220 KEVKNFGMTADV
+220 KEVKNFGMTAEV
-232 FGRFDEAQKKF
+232 FGRFDEAQKRF
-243 SEISL
+243 SKVSL
-248 TWMRK
+248 VWMQK

-333 ELSET
+333 ELSEPN
-338 DAEIAPEESA
+338 AEIAPEEEA

-393 TRLIAR
+393 ARLIAR

-417 QPTRELLSSMSLVFQ
+417 QPSRELLSSMSLVFQ

-477 DTIIGEGAHFS
+477 DTIIGEGAHLS

-557 DAGRLVELGNHD
+557 DTGRLVELGTHD

-584 QTTITQALLVLRG
+584 QTNIVHALEGLRG

-602 CSSSDAIST
+602 
-611 NRES
+611 

>member
-1 MSPRSSVSDAIPMN
+1 MSTQSSVSDAVPAN

-40 GAVFKVVPYMAIVEI
+40 GAVFKVVPYIAIVEI

-63 SDPAHLWRWVIAAV
+63 PDSAHLWGWVIAAV
-77 VCMVVHSLSYAYAL
+77 VCMVVHSLSYTYAL
-91 GNNHAAEARLR
+91 GDNHTAEARLR
-102 HELRQRLIGK
+102 HELRQQLIGK

-181 LIAVV
+181 LLSVV
-186 VYATSM
+186 VYATGM
-192 TGLRKVFNDYSE
+192 TGIRKVFDDYAE

-220 KEVKNFGMTADV
+220 KEVKNFGMTAEV
-232 FGRFDEAQKKF
+232 FGRFDEAQKRF
-243 SEISL
+243 SKVSL
-248 TWMRK
+248 VWMQK

-333 ELSET
+333 ELSEPN
-338 DAEIAPEESA
+338 AEIAPEEEA

-393 TRLIAR
+393 ARLIAR

-417 QPTRELLSSMSLVFQ
+417 QPSRELLSSMSLVFQ

-444 IALGNADATETEIEE
+444 IALGNADATEHEIEE

-477 DTIIGEGAHFS
+477 GTIIGEGAHLS

-557 DAGRLVELGNHD
+557 DAGRLVELGTHD

-584 QTTITQALLVLRG
+584 QTNIVHALEGLRG

-602 CSSSDAIST
+602 
-611 NRES
+611 

>member
-1 MSPRSSVSDAIPMN
+1 MSTQSSVSDAVPAN

-40 GAVFKVVPYMAIVEI
+40 GAVFKVVPYIAIVEI

-63 SDPAHLWRWVIAAV
+63 PDSAHLWGWVIAAV
-77 VCMVVHSLSYAYAL
+77 VCMVVHSLSYTYAL
-91 GNNHAAEARLR
+91 GNNHTAEARLR

-171 FAGLLIGCYL
+171 FTGLLIGCYL
-181 LIAVV
+181 LISVL

-192 TGLRKVFNDYSE
+192 TGIRKVFDDYTE

-232 FGRFDEAQKKF
+232 FGRFDEAQKRF
-243 SEISL
+243 SKVSL
-248 TWMRK
+248 VWMQK

-333 ELSET
+333 ELSEPN
-338 DAEIAPEESA
+338 AEIAPEEEA

-393 TRLIAR
+393 ARLIAR

-417 QPTRELLSSMSLVFQ
+417 QPSRELLSSMSLVFQ

-444 IALGNADATETEIEE
+444 IALGNADATEAEIEE

-477 DTIIGEGAHFS
+477 DTIIGEGAHLS

-557 DAGRLVELGNHD
+557 DTGRLVELGTHD

-584 QTTITQALLVLRG
+584 QTNITHALEGLRG

-602 CSSSDAIST
+602 
-611 NRES
+611 

>member
-1 MSPRSSVSDAIPMN
+1 MSTQSSVSDAVPAN

-40 GAVFKVVPYMAIVEI
+40 GAVFKVVPYIAIVEI

-63 SDPAHLWRWVIAAV
+63 PDSAHLWGWVIAAV
-77 VCMVVHSLSYAYAL
+77 VCMVIHSLSYTYAL
-91 GNNHAAEARLR
+91 GDNHTAEARLR
-102 HELRQRLIGK
+102 HELRQQLIGK

-153 SLISL
+153 SFISL

-181 LIAVV
+181 LLSVV
-186 VYATSM
+186 VYATGM
-192 TGLRKVFNDYSE
+192 TGIRKVFDDYAE

-220 KEVKNFGMTADV
+220 KEVKNFGMTAEV
-232 FGRFDEAQKKF
+232 FGRFDEAQKRF
-243 SEISL
+243 SKVSL
-248 TWMRK
+248 IWMQK

-333 ELSET
+333 ELSEPN
-338 DAEIAPEESA
+338 AEIAPEEEA

-393 TRLIAR
+393 ARLIAR

-417 QPTRELLSSMSLVFQ
+417 QPSRELLSSMSLVFQ

-444 IALGNADATETEIEE
+444 IALGNADATEAEIEE

-477 DTIIGEGAHFS
+477 DTIIGEGAHLS

-557 DAGRLVELGNHD
+557 DAGRLVELGTHD

-584 QTTITQALLVLRG
+584 QTNIVHALEGLRG

-602 CSSSDAIST
+602 
-611 NRES
+611 

>member
-1 MSPRSSVSDAIPMN
+1 MSTQSSVSDAVPAN

-40 GAVFKVVPYMAIVEI
+40 GAVFKVVPYIAIVEI

-63 SDPAHLWRWVIAAV
+63 PDSAHLWGWVIAAV
-77 VCMVVHSLSYAYAL
+77 VCMVVHSLSYTYAL
-91 GNNHAAEARLR
+91 GNNHTAEARLR

-181 LIAVV
+181 LISVL
-186 VYATSM
+186 VYATGM
-192 TGLRKVFNDYSE
+192 TGIRKVFDDYTE

-232 FGRFDEAQKKF
+232 FGRFDEAQKRF
-243 SEISL
+243 SKVSL
-248 TWMRK
+248 VWMQK

-333 ELSET
+333 ELSEPN
-338 DAEIAPEESA
+338 AEIAPEEEA

-393 TRLIAR
+393 ARLIAR

-417 QPTRELLSSMSLVFQ
+417 QPSRELLSSMSLVFQ

-444 IALGNADATETEIEE
+444 IALGNADATEAEIEE

-477 DTIIGEGAHFS
+477 DTIIGEGAHLS

-557 DAGRLVELGNHD
+557 DTGRLVELGTHD

-584 QTTITQALLVLRG
+584 QTNITHALEGLRG

-602 CSSSDAIST
+602 
-611 NRES
+611 

>member
-1 MSPRSSVSDAIPMN
+1 MSTQSSVSDAVPAN
-15 APRSVWDLVRSARG
+15 TPRSVWDLVRSARG

-40 GAVFKVVPYMAIVEI
+40 GAVFKVVPYIAIVEI

-63 SDPAHLWRWVIAAV
+63 PDSAHLWGWVIAAV
-77 VCMVVHSLSYAYAL
+77 VCMVVHSLSYTYAL
-91 GNNHAAEARLR
+91 GNNHTAEARLR

-181 LIAVV
+181 LISVL

-192 TGLRKVFNDYSE
+192 TGIRKVFDDYTE

-220 KEVKNFGMTADV
+220 KEVKNFGMTAEV
-232 FGRFDEAQKKF
+232 FGRFDEAQKRF
-243 SEISL
+243 SKVSL
-248 TWMRK
+248 VWMQK

-333 ELSET
+333 ELSEPN
-338 DAEIAPEESA
+338 AEIAPEEEA

-393 TRLIAR
+393 ARLIAR

-417 QPTRELLSSMSLVFQ
+417 QPSRELLSSMSLVFQ

-444 IALGNADATETEIEE
+444 IALGNADATEAEIEE

-477 DTIIGEGAHFS
+477 GTIIGEGAHLS

-557 DAGRLVELGNHD
+557 DAGRLVELGTHD
-569 DLLAQDGPYARLWRN
+569 DLLTQDGPYARLWRN
-584 QTTITQALLVLRG
+584 QTNIAHALEGLRG

-602 CSSSDAIST
+602 
-611 NRES
+611 

>member
-1 MSPRSSVSDAIPMN
+1 MSTQSSVSDAVPAN

-40 GAVFKVVPYMAIVEI
+40 GAVFKVVPYIAIVEI

-63 SDPAHLWRWVIAAV
+63 PDSAHLWGWVIAAV
-77 VCMVVHSLSYAYAL
+77 VCMVVHSLSYTYAL
-91 GNNHAAEARLR
+91 GNNHTAEARLR

-153 SLISL
+153 SFISL

-181 LIAVV
+181 LISVL

-192 TGLRKVFNDYSE
+192 TGIRKVFDDYTE

-232 FGRFDEAQKKF
+232 FGRFDEAQKRF
-243 SEISL
+243 SKVSL
-248 TWMRK
+248 VWMQK

-333 ELSET
+333 ELSEPN
-338 DAEIAPEESA
+338 AEIAPEEEA

-393 TRLIAR
+393 ARLIAR

-417 QPTRELLSSMSLVFQ
+417 QPSRELLSSMSLVFQ

-444 IALGNADATETEIEE
+444 IALGNADATEAEIEE

-477 DTIIGEGAHFS
+477 DTIIGEGAHLS

-557 DAGRLVELGNHD
+557 DTGRLVELGTHD

-584 QTTITQALLVLRG
+584 QTNITHALEGLRG

-602 CSSSDAIST
+602 
-611 NRES
+611 

>member
-1 MSPRSSVSDAIPMN
+1 MSPHSSLPDAIPVS

-63 SDPAHLWRWVIAAV
+63 SDPTHLWGWVIAAV
-77 VCMVVHSLSYAYAL
+77 VCMVIHSLSYTYAL

-192 TGLRKVFNDYSE
+192 TGLRKVFDDYSE

-279 VFTLQGWLSPVT
+279 MFTFHGWLSPVT

-301 LPEGLLTLMEMS
+301 LPEGLLALMEMS

-318 AKQAANSTLHILQAP
+318 AKQAAHSTLHILQAP
-333 ELSET
+333 ELSEPDT
-338 DAEIAPEESA
+338 EVTPEENA

-366 IQELSLKC
+366 IQELSLTC

-393 TRLIAR
+393 ARLIAR

-417 QPTRELLSSMSLVFQ
+417 QPSRELLSSMSLVFQ

-444 IALGNADATETEIEE
+444 IALGNAGATDHEIEE
-459 AARAACIHDRI
+459 AAKAACIHDRI

-477 DTIIGEGAHFS
+477 DTIIGEGAHLS

-531 LAQKRTVIVIAHR
+531 LTQKRTVIVIAHR

-557 DAGRLVELGNHD
+557 DAGRLVDLGTHDEL
-569 DLLAQDGPYARLWRN
+569 LTRDGPYARLWRN
-584 QTTITQALLVLRG
+584 QTDITHAREGIEG
-597 KEQAC
+597 KEPAC
-602 CSSSDAIST
+602 
-611 NRES
+611 

>member
-1 MSPRSSVSDAIPMN
+1 MSTQSSVSDAVPAN

-40 GAVFKVVPYMAIVEI
+40 GAVFKVVPYIAIVEI

-63 SDPAHLWRWVIAAV
+63 PDSAHLWGWVIAAV
-77 VCMVVHSLSYAYAL
+77 VCMVVHSLSYTYAL
-91 GNNHAAEARLR
+91 GNNHTAEARLR

-181 LIAVV
+181 LLSVV
-186 VYATSM
+186 VYATGM
-192 TGLRKVFNDYSE
+192 TGIRKVFDDYAE

-220 KEVKNFGMTADV
+220 KEVKNFGMTAEV
-232 FGRFDEAQKKF
+232 FGRFDEAQKRF
-243 SEISL
+243 SKVSL
-248 TWMRK
+248 VWMQK

-333 ELSET
+333 ELSEPN
-338 DAEIAPEESA
+338 AEIAPEEEA

-393 TRLIAR
+393 ARLIAR

-417 QPTRELLSSMSLVFQ
+417 QPSRELLSSMSLVFQ

-444 IALGNADATETEIEE
+444 IALGNADATEHEIEE

-477 DTIIGEGAHFS
+477 GTIIGEGAHLS

-557 DAGRLVELGNHD
+557 DAGRLVELGTHD
-569 DLLAQDGPYARLWRN
+569 DLLTQDGPYARLWRN
-584 QTTITQALLVLRG
+584 QTNIAHALEGPRG

-602 CSSSDAIST
+602 
-611 NRES
+611 

>member
-1 MSPRSSVSDAIPMN
+1 
-15 APRSVWDLVRSARG
+15 
-29 SMYLGFTLAAL
+29 MYLGFALAAL

-77 VCMVVHSLSYAYAL
+77 VCMVVHSLSYTYAL

-153 SLISL
+153 SFISL

-181 LIAVV
+181 LISVL

-192 TGLRKVFNDYSE
+192 TGIRKVFDDYTE

-220 KEVKNFGMTADV
+220 KEVKNFGMTAEV
-232 FGRFDEAQKKF
+232 FGRFDEAQKRF
-243 SEISL
+243 SKVSL
-248 TWMRK
+248 VWMQK

-267 GPVFAATMGLGL
+267 APVFAATMGLGL

-333 ELSET
+333 ELSEPN
-338 DAEIAPEESA
+338 AEIAPEEEA

-393 TRLIAR
+393 ARLIAR

-417 QPTRELLSSMSLVFQ
+417 QPSRELLSSMSLVFQ

-444 IALGNADATETEIEE
+444 IALGNADATEAEIEE

-477 DTIIGEGAHFS
+477 DTIIGEGAHLS

-557 DAGRLVELGNHD
+557 DTGRLVELGTHD

-584 QTTITQALLVLRG
+584 QTNITHALEGLRG

-602 CSSSDAIST
+602 
-611 NRES
+611 